1 MSEQSAHPEC
11 PRHVVT
17 AVLVSHDGARWL
29 PDVLAGLTGQER
41 PVQDVIAADTGS
53 ADESAALLAE
63 TLGPD
68 RVLHLARRTSFGTAV
83 SEAHRTAPVLGPDD
97 LPYLRR
103 PEAWNPAT
111 RSWDTSVY
119 DLPELPHGEPVHW
132 LWLLHDDAAPEPDA
146 LAHLLRE
153 ADEYP
158 DAVVLGGKLRS
169 WYDSRQLL
177 ETGVSI
183 ASSGRRWTGLERRE
197 QDQGQHDGTRRVLS
211 VSSAGMLVRRDVF
224 EKLGGFDRR
233 LPLMR
238 DDVDLC
244 WRARAAGHDVLVV
257 PSAVLRHAEA
267 SARERR
273 SIDCAGRLG
282 GSPHR
287 VDKAGAVHT
296 LLANTPG
303 RRLPWVLLRLVVGT
317 LLRVVGYLLAKQ
329 PGRSL
334 DEIGGLLAV
343 LLRPER
349 VLAGRRSRARAAAP
363 DHDPADLRPLFPVA
377 GATVKLSI
385 DQAMSATSGRFGS
398 GDSGNGGRHGGVESG
413 PSDDDADSLEVEQF
427 GRVRRLV
434 RRPGPVLFLLLL
446 LASLFAGRALLGGGA
461 LGGGALLPAPADAG
475 ELWARYLESW
485 QPLGIGGT
493 VAAPPWIAF
502 LATLGTIFLGSL
514 GPVLT
519 LLFVLAVPLA
529 GISAYLCAG
538 PLVPSRVLRA
548 WGAVAYAL
556 LPAVTGAV
564 ASGRVGTVLLAVL
577 LPPLARAALA
587 ALGPGAAPGPW
598 RATWAAALL
607 LTVTTAFT
615 PVVWLLAA
623 VLGVIALVVAV
634 RPGGPAV
641 AARGAVIG
649 RFAAVLLTPLPVL
662 SPWFWR
668 LLLDPSRLFREAGV
682 APEIEPATAFQLL
695 TLSPG
700 GPGTTGAWV
709 LVGLLLAALAALLRT
724 DRRTAIGTAW
734 TVALVALPVAV
745 WANTDEAAWP
755 GPATLLAGLALIGAA
770 MVGADGARHRVAE
783 QSFGWRQPVA
793 VLIAVAAVL
802 GPLFAAGAWMLRGA
816 DGPLERGNP
825 GQVPAF
831 VAEESG
837 TGDRARTLVLAGEG
851 EDADGAP
858 LRVDYTVLRGSGAR
872 LGDADITDL
881 MPGDGALDR
890 AVGELVAG
898 SGADQTRVLAGYAVR
913 YVIVRDGSPEEIHR
927 VLDTTP
933 GLKRLSQ
940 EDGSALWRVER
951 VMSRVVIVPPGD
963 ETADWERVPAGPIT
977 VDTEIPAGPAGR
989 VLRLADASD
998 PGWSATLDG
1007 EPLTRTR
1014 LDGWAQGFELPENGG
1029 RLVVSWDSGT
1039 LHTGWVW
1046 TQGFLLL
1053 VLAVLALPGRRR
1065 ELDDDLPEPEAAPVG
1080 GRRAARA
1087 AAAAAAAGGGA
1098 DAAGP
1103 DDRDGADAPVA
1114 VPGPRPGEEPEF
1126 DAFGTSGPSPAAVP
1140 GPRAGEPTPADAG
1153 HWQETRRPAGAP
1165 AEGWNGTPGW
1175 ESHPEAGRDGRQW
1188 ETTADGGYPRQAG
1201 TDPYGTQRYAGE
1213 GYPNGGY
1220 AHEGYGGGYTDG
1232 GYGTEEYGAEEYGA
1246 DPYRTG
1252 RPEGNHGEN
1261 PDANRGD
1268 HPPDHDY
1275 GGPR

>member
-1 MSEQSAHPEC
+1 M
-11 PRHVVT
+11 
-17 AVLVSHDGARWL
+17 LVSHDGARWL

-63 TLGPD
+63 ALGPD

-83 SEAHRTAPVLGPDD
+83 AEAHRTAPVLGPDD

-103 PEAWNPAT
+103 PEAWNPVT

-153 ADEYP
+153 AEEHP
-158 DAVVLGGKLRS
+158 DAVILGGKLRS
-169 WYDSRQLL
+169 WYDRRQLL

-224 EKLGGFDRR
+224 EELGGFDRR

-244 WRARAAGHDVLVV
+244 WRAHTAGHDVLVV
-257 PSAVLRHAEA
+257 PAAVLRHAEA

-296 LLANTPG
+296 LLVNTPG
-303 RRLPWVLLRLVVGT
+303 RRLPRVLLRLIVGT
-317 LLRVVGYLLAKQ
+317 LLRVVGYLLGKQ

-349 VLAGRRSRARAAAP
+349 VLAGRRARSRAAAP
-363 DHDPADLRPLFPVA
+363 DHDPAELRPLFPAA
-377 GATVKLSI
+377 GATVKLSL
-385 DQAMSATSGRFGS
+385 DQAMSTVSGRFGS
-398 GDSGNGGRHGGVESG
+398 GDTGSGGRHGGVESG

-427 GRVRRLV
+427 ARVRRLA

-475 ELWARYLESW
+475 ELWARYLDTW

-493 VAAPPWIAF
+493 ASAPPWIAF
-502 LATLGTIFLGSL
+502 VATLGTLFLGSL

-538 PLVPSRVLRA
+538 PLVPSRALRA

-577 LPPLARAALA
+577 LPPMARAALA

-598 RATWAAALL
+598 RAVWATALL

-615 PVVWLLAA
+615 PVTWLLAA
-623 VLGVIALVVAV
+623 VLGVLALVVAI
-634 RPGGPAV
+634 RPGGSGA
-641 AARGAVIG
+641 AARGAVLG
-649 RFAAVLLTPLPVL
+649 RLAAVLFTPLLVL
-662 SPWFWR
+662 SPWSWR
-668 LLLDPSRLFREAGV
+668 LFADPSRLIREAGV
-682 APEIEPATAFQLL
+682 APAIEPADAFQLL

-709 LVGLLLAALAALLRT
+709 LVGILLAALAALLRA

-734 TVALVALPVAV
+734 AVALPALLIAV
-745 WANTDEAAWP
+745 WANTDDTAWP
-755 GPATLLAGLALIGAA
+755 GPAMLLAGLALIGAA

-783 QSFGWRQPVA
+783 QNFGWRQPVA
-793 VLIAVAAVL
+793 VLIAAAAAL
-802 GPLFAAGAWMLRGA
+802 GPLLAVGAWMLRGA

-851 EDADGAP
+851 EDAEGAP

-881 MPGDGALDR
+881 MPSDGALDR

-898 SGADQTRVLAGYAVR
+898 SGADQTLVLAGYAVR
-913 YVIVRDGSPEEIHR
+913 YVIVRDGSPAELHR

-951 VMSRVVIVPPGD
+951 VMARAVIVPPG
-963 ETADWERVPAGPIT
+963 ENGNGEWERVPAGPVAI
-977 VDTEIPAGPAGR
+977 DTEIPAGPDGR

-1029 RLVVSWDSGT
+1029 RLEVTWNSGR

-1053 VLAVLALPGRRR
+1053 VLTVLALPGRRR
-1065 ELDDDLPEPEAAPVG
+1065 ELDDDLPEAEAAPVG

-1087 AAAAAAAGGGA
+1087 AAAAAAAA
-1098 DAAGP
+1098 
-1103 DDRDGADAPVA
+1103 DGASGNRAGDEPVP
-1114 VPGPRPGEEPEF
+1114 VPGPRPHEEPEF
-1126 DAFGTSGPSPAAVP
+1126 DAFGNSGPAPVP
-1140 GPRAGEPTPADAG
+1140 GPRPGAPEPAEADRWGRPPQPAGGGPVRDDWTNAGGAG
-1153 HWQETRRPAGAP
+1153 H
-1165 AEGWNGTPGW
+1165 GW
-1175 ESHPEAGRDGRQW
+1175 EGP
-1188 ETTADGGYPRQAG
+1188 ADGGYPQPAGAPPRDADGYGEPHPGAYGGGHPGGHPGGYGEGYGETRPDAYGEGYG
-1201 TDPYGTQRYAGE
+1201 TDPYGTGRPDGNTD
-1213 GYPNGGY
+1213 GYPSDY
-1220 AHEGYGGGYTDG
+1220 
-1232 GYGTEEYGAEEYGA
+1232 
-1246 DPYRTG
+1246 
-1252 RPEGNHGEN
+1252 
-1261 PDANRGD
+1261 
-1268 HPPDHDY
+1268 DY